1 MTRVEFRKNNNDI
14 HKCEVEEV
22 LRYKTLSCSV
32 TVTGVTK
39 DDKFM
44 CLLTASKA
52 PCNAARLSFRIEN
65 RLPKP
70 NNIYLEKITPKEAV
84 LRWEKISANATIY
97 GVLLGY
103 KLTLFGMKS
112 EENITL
118 ANDTNYVV
126 LTNLNP
132 KSNYTLSVRG
142 FTKYGDGYTLLYN
155 FVSLDRL
162 RRPNN
167 IHLAKITS
175 KEAVIRWE
183 KISSKPKINGVL
195 LGYKLILTSRKR
207 KLSFI
212 SANDTNHVVFPD
224 LAPKSNYT
232 LSIRGFTQYSDGY
245 AVLYNFSSLDV
256 IPAPKNIQVVILS
269 KTSVGIQWFLV
280 QQREEKYDKI
290 FGYRVNVRNAT
301 HSFQID
307 TLSVTYSVVL
317 RRLSP
322 DANYSV
328 SVFGFGNGT
337 KGISSKWIHF
347 KINDKLPRP
356 SHVYLA
362 KITSKRA
369 VVKWERISANQ
380 KIHGVLLGYKLT
392 LIGKTREI
400 DFTLANHTNHV
411 VLHDLTPRSNYTLS
425 IRGFTQYDDGYIELF
440 NFSSLDVIPAPKNVQ
455 IVILSK
461 NSAGVQWTLIQQ
473 HKEKHDEIIG
483 YRVIVRNAIHS
494 FKVDTLSVTYSVAL
508 NHLLPE
514 ANYSV
519 SVFGFGNGTKG
530 ISSKWIHFKINDRE
544 GPSGVSNKGGT
555 NTDGRNFTLTII
567 VVLIVGVL
575 F

>member
-1 MTRVEFRKNNNDI
+1 MFQKNNKMFHECRKEGVRI
-14 HKCEVEEV
+14 S
-22 LRYKTLSCSV
+22 RISCSIS
-32 TVTGVTK
+32 VTG
-39 DDKFM
+39 
-44 CLLTASKA
+44 LTSNDTFTCIIKSGMA
-52 PCNAARLSFRIEN
+52 PCNAARLSFQVEGLSSLN
-65 RLPKP
+65 ASLT
-70 NNIYLEKITPKEAV
+70 Y
-84 LRWEKISANATIY
+84 ATIRNDLRKIEVSCI
-97 GVLLGY
+97 GTGIPEPDVVWLLNGSMINHTSTQY
-103 KLTLFGMKS
+103 
-112 EENITL
+112 
-118 ANDTNYVV
+118 DT
-126 LTNLNP
+126 
-132 KSNYTLSVRG
+132 K
-142 FTKYGDGYTLLYN
+142 
-155 FVSLDRL
+155 
-162 RRPNN
+162 
-167 IHLAKITS
+167 
-175 KEAVIRWE
+175 
-183 KISSKPKINGVL
+183 
-195 LGYKLILTSRKR
+195 RKR
-207 KLSFI
+207 EI
-212 SANDTNHVVFPD
+212 GQNA
-224 LAPKSNYT
+224 
-232 LSIRGFTQYSDGY
+232 
-245 AVLYNFSSLDV
+245 
-256 IPAPKNIQVVILS
+256 
-269 KTSVGIQWFLV
+269 
-280 QQREEKYDKI
+280 
-290 FGYRVNVRNAT
+290 YRVNSTIIISGRKFPMSIRCVVQNGKYKVHSRTVYVLHVEVVGVEQTNAMVRW
-301 HSFQID
+301 FG
-307 TLSVTYSVVL
+307 LSALDLTRGREYVIEVE
-317 RRLSP
+317 
-322 DANYSV
+322 A
-328 SVFGFGNGT
+328 FT
-337 KGISSKWIHF
+337 KRNDVILGAAKLF
-347 KINDKLPRP
+347 LPDKLPRP

-369 VVKWERISANQ
+369 VVKWEKISANQ

-425 IRGFTQYDDGYIELF
+425 VRGFTQYDDGYIELF

>member
-1 MTRVEFRKNNNDI
+1 
-14 HKCEVEEV
+14 
-22 LRYKTLSCSV
+22 
-32 TVTGVTK
+32 
-39 DDKFM
+39 M

-245 AVLYNFSSLDV
+245 AVLYNFSSLDL

-317 RRLSP
+317 RHLSP

-347 KINDKLPRP
+347 KINDRDEK
-356 SHVYLA
+356 SEDDNTGA
-362 KITSKRA
+362 KSKDA
-369 VVKWERISANQ
+369 
-380 KIHGVLLGYKLT
+380 
-392 LIGKTREI
+392 
-400 DFTLANHTNHV
+400 
-411 VLHDLTPRSNYTLS
+411 
-425 IRGFTQYDDGYIELF
+425 
-440 NFSSLDVIPAPKNVQ
+440 
-455 IVILSK
+455 
-461 NSAGVQWTLIQQ
+461 
-473 HKEKHDEIIG
+473 
-483 YRVIVRNAIHS
+483 
-494 FKVDTLSVTYSVAL
+494 
-508 NHLLPE
+508 
-514 ANYSV
+514 
-519 SVFGFGNGTKG
+519 
-530 ISSKWIHFKINDRE
+530 
-544 GPSGVSNKGGT
+544 
-555 NTDGRNFTLTII
+555 RNFTLTIV
-567 VVLIVGVL
+567 VVLIVGIIAGAIFVL
-575 F
+575 IAVYLLTRHERRVAKSQNITAVKFSQNDKAVKFAVNPANNIH